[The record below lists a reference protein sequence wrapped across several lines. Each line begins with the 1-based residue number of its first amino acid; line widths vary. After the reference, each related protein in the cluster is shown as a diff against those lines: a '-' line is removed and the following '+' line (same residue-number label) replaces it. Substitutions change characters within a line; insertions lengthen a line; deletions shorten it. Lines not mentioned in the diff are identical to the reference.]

1 MKGETNGSSVLPWC
15 SVGEQAAILH
25 MAGVVQVRP
34 VALCC
39 LYSTSSLLYY
49 QIKAKMSKEYLK
61 RRRRRGKKKKQSR
74 PHIKF
79 SLLSKVE
86 KKKKWKTQNHI
97 IPELWSSRVSLWKSG
112 VNVLIGSPTDT
123 TKGNPITTRH

>member
-61 RRRRRGKKKKQSR
+61 RRRRR
-74 PHIKF
+74 
-79 SLLSKVE
+79 E
-86 KKKKWKTQNHI
+86 KKKNRADHT
-97 IPELWSSRVSLWKSG
+97 SSLVFYQRLRKKKIENPKSH
-112 VNVLIGSPTDT
+112 NS
-123 TKGNPITTRH
+123 

>member
-49 QIKAKMSKEYLK
+49 QIKAKMSKKYLK
-61 RRRRRGKKKKQSR
+61 RRRRREKKQSR

-79 SLLSKVE
+79 NLLSKVE
-86 KKKKWKTQNHI
+86 EKKKIEN
-97 IPELWSSRVSLWKSG
+97 PKSH
-112 VNVLIGSPTDT
+112 NS
-123 TKGNPITTRH
+123 

>member
-49 QIKAKMSKEYLK
+49 QIKGQNVQ
-61 RRRRRGKKKKQSR
+61 RIFKKKKKER
-74 PHIKF
+74 
-79 SLLSKVE
+79 
-86 KKKKWKTQNHI
+86 KKKKNRADHT
-97 IPELWSSRVSLWKSG
+97 SSLVFYQRLKKKK
-112 VNVLIGSPTDT
+112 NRKP
-123 TKGNPITTRH
+123 KIT

>member
-61 RRRRRGKKKKQSR
+61 RRRRREKKNRADHTSSLVFYQRLKKKKKIEN
-74 PHIKF
+74 P
-79 SLLSKVE
+79 
-86 KKKKWKTQNHI
+86 
-97 IPELWSSRVSLWKSG
+97 KSH
-112 VNVLIGSPTDT
+112 NS
-123 TKGNPITTRH
+123 

>member
-49 QIKAKMSKEYLK
+49 QIKGQNVQRIFKKKKKERK
-61 RRRRRGKKKKQSR
+61 KKKKQSR

-86 KKKKWKTQNHI
+86 KKKKIEN
-97 IPELWSSRVSLWKSG
+97 PKSH
-112 VNVLIGSPTDT
+112 NS
-123 TKGNPITTRH
+123 

>member
-39 LYSTSSLLYY
+39 GIFTALLSNKGQNVQRIFKKKKKERKKQKTKNRADHTSSLVFY
-49 QIKAKMSKEYLK
+49 QRL
-61 RRRRRGKKKKQSR
+61 RKKKKNR
-74 PHIKF
+74 KPK
-79 SLLSKVE
+79 
-86 KKKKWKTQNHI
+86 
-97 IPELWSSRVSLWKSG
+97 
-112 VNVLIGSPTDT
+112 
-123 TKGNPITTRH
+123 IT

>member
-86 KKKKWKTQNHI
+86 KKKMEN
-97 IPELWSSRVSLWKSG
+97 PKSH
-112 VNVLIGSPTDT
+112 NS
-123 TKGNPITTRH
+123 